1 MAELQKQML
10 AYHDQ
15 IKLGTYEENTGLRK
29 KRDLLLDE
37 LRESLAEE
45 KIPNTERKLTFSKLD
60 QGSYAMHTG
69 VKPVD
74 GDYDIDVGVIFDITN
89 DEYDSRELKKLV
101 RDKLKKKNNRT
112 VVFNR
117 PCITVK
123 YLDGYHVD
131 LPVYTRNDGD
141 IHIAWGKEFSAEY
154 SWYEADPEGLKTW
167 VYDVSVDSDA
177 RAQFRRCVRYLKRW
191 KDNQFSNNGNV
202 APPSIGLTI
211 QARDAFTYKAG
222 SDLDCLIAIAS
233 SIKNSFS
240 STLDLETL
248 TSKKTVAVNLPVKPY
263 KNVYY
268 KMTPAQLDN
277 YYNKVDALLEA
288 LECARDNDSAHEAS
302 KLMRKIFGD
311 FPLIEDSRAIK
322 QAPYVTTGNNA

>member
-1 MAELQKQML
+1 MTELQKQML
-10 AYHDQ
+10 AYNDQ
-15 IKLGTYEENTGLRK
+15 IKLGTYEENTDLRE

-37 LRESLAEE
+37 LKRLLVEE
-45 KIPNTERKLTFSKLD
+45 NVPNTDRKLTFSKLD

-69 VKPVD
+69 VKPLD
-74 GDYDIDVGVIFDITN
+74 GDYDIDVGVIFDITT

-101 RDKLKKKNNRT
+101 RDKLNKKNNRT

-123 YLDGYHVD
+123 YQAGYHVD
-131 LPVYTRNDGD
+131 LPVYARNDGN

-154 SWYEADPEGLKTW
+154 SWYEADPEGLKT
-167 VYDVSVDSDA
+167 YINDISTESDA

-191 KDNQFSNNGNV
+191 KNNYFSNNGNV

-211 QARDAFTYKAG
+211 QARNAFTYKAD
-222 SDLDCLIAIAS
+222 SDLDSLIAIVS

-240 STLDLETL
+240 NKLDLETG
-248 TSKKTVAVNLPVKPY
+248 TVKKTVAVNLPVKPY

-268 KMTPAQLDN
+268 KMTLTQLDN
-277 YYNKVDALLEA
+277 YYNKIAALLEA
-288 LECARDNDSAHEAS
+288 LEHARDQDSAHEAS

-311 FPLIEDSRAIK
+311 FPLIEDSRATK
-322 QAPYVTTGNNA
+322 QAPYVTTGHNA

>member
-10 AYHDQ
+10 AYHDE
-15 IKLGTYEENTGLRK
+15 IKLGTYEENADLRN
-29 KRDLLLDE
+29 KRDLLINE
-37 LRESLAEE
+37 LKESLAEE
-45 KIPNTERKLTFSKLD
+45 KVPGTDRKLAFSKLD

-69 VKPVD
+69 VKPLD
-74 GDYDIDVGVIFDITN
+74 GDFDIDVGVIFDITA
-89 DEYDSRELKKLV
+89 DEYDSRQLKKLV
-101 RDKLKKKNNRT
+101 RGKLNKKSKRT

-117 PCITVK
+117 PCITVE
-123 YLDGYHVD
+123 YQAGYHVD
-131 LPVYTRNDGD
+131 LPIYAQNNGD

-154 SWYEADPEGLKTW
+154 SWYEADPVGLKTW
-167 VYDVSVDSDA
+167 INNVSANSDA

-191 KDNQFSNNGNV
+191 KDKHFSNNGNI

-211 QARDAFTYKAG
+211 QARNAFTYKVD

-240 STLDLETL
+240 SELDIDTM
-248 TSKKTVAVNLPVKPY
+248 SFKKTVAVNLPVKPY

-268 KMTPAQLDN
+268 KMTLAQLDN

-288 LECARDNDSAHEAS
+288 LKSARDNDSAHEAS
-302 KLMRKIFGD
+302 KVLQRVFGD

-322 QAPYVTTGNNA
+322 QAPYVTTGHNA